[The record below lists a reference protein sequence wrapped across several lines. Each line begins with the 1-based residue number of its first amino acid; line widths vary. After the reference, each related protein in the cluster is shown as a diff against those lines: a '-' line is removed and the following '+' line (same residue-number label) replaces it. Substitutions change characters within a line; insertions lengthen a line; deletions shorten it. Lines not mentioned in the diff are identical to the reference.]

1 MEENRNTQNN
11 TQTPEE
17 NGGERLFTQDE
28 VNRIVSDR
36 LSREREKPKDDER
49 ETSLKEREKALEAKE
64 NTLACRE
71 YISSLKIDEE
81 HKNVFLDTLD
91 TSDSGKFKTTVE
103 KLIKAWDLIINPRF
117 DFILPFLGVQTHIVL
132 SIVVLPMLS
141 SLKQNFR
148 S

>member
-1 MEENRNTQNN
+1 MEENKNTQNN
-11 TQTPEE
+11 TQTPEG

-103 KLIKAWDLIINPRF
+103 KLIKGLGLNNKPEVRF
-117 DFILPFLGVQTHIVL
+117 YSPIPGCSNTHSSPDSDFADAFKPKTKF
-132 SIVVLPMLS
+132 
-141 SLKQNFR
+141 
-148 S
+148 

>member
-28 VNRIVSDR
+28 VNRIISDR

-49 ETSLKEREKALEAKE
+49 ENSLKEREKALEAKE
-64 NTLACRE
+64 NALACRE

-103 KLIKAWDLIINPRF
+103 KLIKGLGLNNKPEVRF
-117 DFILPFLGVQTHIVL
+117 YSPIPGCSNAH
-132 SIVVLPMLS
+132 S
-141 SLKQNFR
+141 SPDSGIADAFKPKTKF
-148 S
+148 

>member
-28 VNRIVSDR
+28 VNRIISDR

-91 TSDSGKFKTTVE
+91 TSDSEKFKNTVE
-103 KLIKAWDLIINPRF
+103 KLVKG
-117 DFILPFLGVQTHIVL
+117 LGLNDKPKIQFYSPAPGSSNT
-132 SIVVLPMLS
+132 S
-141 SLKQNFR
+141 SLSDRGIADAFKPKTKF
-148 S
+148 

>member
-103 KLIKAWDLIINPRF
+103 KLIKGLGLNNKPEVRF
-117 DFILPFLGVQTHIVL
+117 YSPIPGCSSAHSSPDSGVADAFKPKT
-132 SIVVLPMLS
+132 
-141 SLKQNFR
+141 KF
-148 S
+148 

>member
-103 KLIKAWDLIINPRF
+103 KLIKGLGLNNKPKVRF
-117 DFILPFLGVQTHIVL
+117 YSPIPG
-132 SIVVLPMLS
+132 
-141 SLKQNFR
+141 R
-148 S
+148 SDAYSFPDSGIDDAFKPKTKF

>member
-49 ETSLKEREKALEAKE
+49 ETSLKEREKALETKE

-81 HKNVFLDTLD
+81 HKSVFLETLD
-91 TSDSGKFKTTVE
+91 TSDSEKFKTTVE
-103 KLIKAWDLIINPRF
+103 KLIKGLGLNTKPEARF
-117 DFILPFLGVQTHIVL
+117 YSPIPGCSNAHSSPDSDFADVFKPKT
-132 SIVVLPMLS
+132 
-141 SLKQNFR
+141 NF
-148 S
+148 

>member
-1 MEENRNTQNN
+1 MEENKNAQNN

-28 VNRIVSDR
+28 VNRIISDR

-91 TSDSGKFKTTVE
+91 TSDSEKFKNTVE
-103 KLIKAWDLIINPRF
+103 KLVKG
-117 DFILPFLGVQTHIVL
+117 LGLNDKPKIQFCSPVL
-132 SIVVLPMLS
+132 GSSNTS
-141 SLKQNFR
+141 SLSDRGIADAFKPKTKF
-148 S
+148 

>member
-28 VNRIVSDR
+28 VNRIISDR
-36 LSREREKPKDDER
+36 LSREREKPKDDEW
-49 ETSLKEREKALEAKE
+49 ETSLKEREKVLEAKE

-81 HKNVFLDTLD
+81 YKSVFLDTLD
-91 TSDSGKFKTTVE
+91 TSDSEKFKNNVE
-103 KLIKAWDLIINPRF
+103 KLVKG
-117 DFILPFLGVQTHIVL
+117 LGLNDKQKNQFYSPIPGT
-132 SIVVLPMLS
+132 S
-141 SLKQNFR
+141 SANNF
-148 S
+148 SESGIADAFKPKTKF

>member
-49 ETSLKEREKALEAKE
+49 ETSLKER
-64 NTLACRE
+64 
-71 YISSLKIDEE
+71 
-81 HKNVFLDTLD
+81 
-91 TSDSGKFKTTVE
+91 
-103 KLIKAWDLIINPRF
+103 
-117 DFILPFLGVQTHIVL
+117 
-132 SIVVLPMLS
+132 
-141 SLKQNFR
+141 
-148 S
+148 